1 MSFFNALRLGSVNS
15 TVIDWNRN
23 KYQRNGKERMKKI
36 DIYWLCVIT
45 NGTER
50 KKRFEIYAKNF
61 CSSVDVYVTE
71 RNGRK
76 DINGLY
82 VL

>member
-1 MSFFNALRLGSVNS
+1 
-15 TVIDWNRN
+15 
-23 KYQRNGKERMKKI
+23 MKKI

-61 CSSVDVYVTE
+61 CSSV
-71 RNGRK
+71 
-76 DINGLY
+76 
-82 VL
+82 